1 MTLPDFP
8 PRPWLASYDAQ
19 VPHSLA
25 PYPELR
31 VEDFLRHSAER
42 FPTRTALVE
51 AATGRSLS
59 YSDWDRQSDALAAAL
74 LHSGLQPGDVVALY
88 APNGFFFAVAFFGI
102 LKMGGTVTAVN
113 PLYAPPEVAQQLTD
127 SAAACCLVDG
137 ALQSNWE
144 RARTLLSQDSQLRG
158 LINEPSSPPRDPD
171 QSLTD
176 LLLREIR
183 APLPV
188 LRADVHTP
196 AILQYTGG
204 TTGIPK
210 GAIGTHGNL
219 VANTRQFE
227 AWVHDRVEHEVILD
241 ALPLFHVY
249 GLVLALIRAAY
260 QGATLVF
267 SGRRPDELIR
277 AIRTYRPTFFP
288 GVPALYYSLL
298 TDPHIEEVAADL
310 GSVRTCI
317 SGAAPLPPELAERF
331 AALTGARLRE
341 GYGLSEAPT
350 ATHCNPLRANRPGS
364 IGLPLPDVEALVVDA
379 QDGTTPVP
387 IGQVG
392 ELIVRSPTVMAG
404 YYRAPEAT
412 AQALRHGWLY
422 TGDLVRMD
430 AEGYFYLVDRKVDVI
445 NTAGFKVYPS
455 EVEAVLRQHPAI
467 AEVAVAGVPDARR
480 GEAVHAWVV
489 LKPNAEL
496 EVSALRTWAEAYLAR
511 YKLPHQV
518 HVVESLPRSAVQKL
532 LRRTLRKQVTAAKEE

>member
-1 MTLPDFP
+1 MALPASV
-8 PRPWLASYDAQ
+8 PRPWLASYDVQ

-25 PYPELR
+25 PYPRLR
-31 VEDFLRHSAER
+31 VEDFLRRSAER
-42 FPTRTALVE
+42 FPTRVALVE

-59 YSDWDRQSDALAAAL
+59 YSDWDRQSDRLAMALIRR
-74 LHSGLQPGDVVALY
+74 GFRPGDVIALY

-102 LKMGGTVTAVN
+102 LKMGGTVTALN
-113 PLYAPPEVAQQLTD
+113 PLHVPPEVAQQWMD

-137 ALQSNWE
+137 VLQRTWEQARALLPE
-144 RARTLLSQDSQLRG
+144 PGKVRAW
-158 LINEPSSPPRDPD
+158 INEPTTPPRDPD
-171 QSLTD
+171 QPIA
-176 LLLREIR
+176 LLLREAR
-183 APLPV
+183 APLPA
-188 LRADVHTP
+188 LSTDATTP

-204 TTGIPK
+204 TTGTSK

-219 VANTRQFE
+219 VANTLQFE

-249 GLVLALIRAAY
+249 GLVLALLRAAY

-267 SGRRPDELIR
+267 SGRRAEELVH
-277 AIRTYRPTFFP
+277 AIRMYRPTFFP

-298 TDPHIEEVAADL
+298 TYPALAEVAADL

-379 QDGTTPVP
+379 QDGVTPVAL
-387 IGQVG
+387 GQVG

-404 YYRAPEAT
+404 YHRAPDAT

-430 AEGYFYLVDRKVDVI
+430 AEGYFYLVDRKADVI

-467 AEVAVAGVPDARR
+467 AEVAVAGVPDAQR

-489 LKPNAEL
+489 LKPGAEL
-496 EVSALRTWAEAYLAR
+496 TIASLRDWAAAHLAR
-511 YKLPHQV
+511 YKLPREL
-518 HVVESLPRSAVQKL
+518 HVVDALPRSAVQKL
-532 LRRTLRKQVTAAKEE
+532 LRRTLRQQVSRAKEE